1 MYYDYTLVDVGD
13 ADCMV
18 INYKDDD
25 QQWFTA
31 VVDAGNLGD
40 GPKLKRFIKH
50 NEGPNGI
57 IKVIDY
63 AICTHPDKDHKGG
76 FFDLFDDRR
85 VRIENFCI
93 LRPDDAVNCDRRI
106 QLTHDPME
114 VFRAAKAVY
123 NHPTDNTRNLLD
135 EIIAHSNFYKWDYG
149 TDLRGIPLQIIG
161 PSENYFKDA
170 VFEMVNDYVEL
181 VDEYPFETYA
191 EDELPS
197 EEDAKSVMD
206 EEKETSATNKASM
219 ILLFHPEG
227 RKFLL
232 AGDACSASI
241 HQAIVDYPAIVGS
254 TLKVPH
260 HGSKHNLTTEVI
272 ELLKPVQ
279 SVISCRGSK
288 KHPNPAIVHY
298 LSKYG
303 KVFSTSKSGTL
314 TYSCVATTYPATPLR
329 DKHD

>member
-1 MYYDYTLVDVGD
+1 MYYEYTLINVGD
-13 ADCMV
+13 ADAMV
-18 INYKDDD
+18 INYQDDA
-25 QQWFTA
+25 QQWHTA
-31 VVDAGNLGD
+31 VIDAGNLGD
-40 GPKLKRFIKH
+40 GGKIKSFIRH
-50 NEGPNGI
+50 NVKNTL
-57 IKVIDY
+57 KVIDY
-63 AICTHPDKDHKGG
+63 AICTHPDSDHKGG
-76 FFDLFDDRR
+76 FFDLLDDRW

-93 LRPDDAVNCDRRI
+93 LRPDDAVSSDSRI
-106 QLTHDPME
+106 QSFETPAEL
-114 VFRAAKAVY
+114 VSAAKAVY
-123 NHPTDNTRNLLD
+123 NHPKDDKRNLLD
-135 EIIAHSNFYKWDYG
+135 DITNHSTFYHWQYG
-149 TDLRGIPLQIIG
+149 KDLPGMPLMIIG
-161 PSENYFKDA
+161 PHYDYFRDAAIEMASDYKEIKDEEEPD
-170 VFEMVNDYVEL
+170 V
-181 VDEYPFETYA
+181 YA
-191 EDELPS
+191 EDELPT
-197 EEDAKSVMD
+197 EDEAKSVMD

-241 HQAIVDYPAIVGS
+241 HQAINNYPEIVGS

-272 ELLKPVQ
+272 ELLKPGQ

-314 TYSCVATTYPATPLR
+314 TYSSVTPTKPAMPLR